1 MFGTR
6 VMVSNGSERAQGEP
20 SAVGA
25 APSVQIDRGPRLAP
39 WLSPEPIRFLLAL
52 GSRKS
57 TLPALRDD
65 SEKAIAGTY
74 GSKQLQQGQ
83 QHQRPWKLRTVNLVR
98 FFMLSRSNPGHRR
111 HAQHKAAQCWRSDA
125 AVFPNRGSSP
135 SGILRLNLTRLARRR
150 SSPVSGSNGIKGAD
164 DAACA

>member
-1 MFGTR
+1 
-6 VMVSNGSERAQGEP
+6 MVSNGSERAQGEP

-65 SEKAIAGTY
+65 SEKATAGTY

-83 QHQRPWKLRTVNLVR
+83 QHQRPMEATHRQPSSFLYAVALEPWPQKARTTQSCSVLAVRCSCVSKQRQLTVRDLTLELDKAGTTSIFTRFWKQWDQRCR
-98 FFMLSRSNPGHRR
+98 
-111 HAQHKAAQCWRSDA
+111 
-125 AVFPNRGSSP
+125 
-135 SGILRLNLTRLARRR
+135 
-150 SSPVSGSNGIKGAD
+150 
-164 DAACA
+164 